1 VAGFPRWTLL
11 QDGTPVEWHEV
22 PALGDGPGVTQAERR
37 AGARRGGKAHGD
49 DGTEPMLIAAA
60 VGDGELEL
68 RYEPR
73 RTSDV
78 LAGLASLLALAAC
91 GALLWRPRQWPA
103 PTAQIAA
110 LLRRAAPLGHPVVL
124 AGAVVLVLAAVVVK
138 ERRGAAE
145 EHMQA
150 VGWAN
155 EGRARLPHA
164 RAGLLKAD
172 MLIRPAVL
180 VDARRKGPAELV
192 FPGVTLGPSLVG
204 WVALDDD
211 AAKLRARG
219 RHELRVEAVGQD
231 GERTTLAKLRLAH
244 RPGRELLELD
254 TGALAGQRVELHVTV
269 ESEGESPPP
278 LGFDLELG
286 APP

>member
-1 VAGFPRWTLL
+1 V
-11 QDGTPVEWHEV
+11 
-22 PALGDGPGVTQAERR
+22 GDGPGVTQDERR

-73 RTSDV
+73 RTADV
-78 LAGLASLLALAAC
+78 LAGLASLFALAAC
-91 GALLWRPRQWPA
+91 GALLWRPQRWTA
-103 PTAQIAA
+103 PTERLEA
-110 LLRRAAPLGHPVVL
+110 LLRRSAPLGHPVVL
-124 AGAVVLVLAAVVVK
+124 AGVVVLVIVGVVVK
-138 ERRGAAE
+138 ERRGAAQE
-145 EHMQA
+145 RMQA
-150 VGWAN
+150 VGWAD
-155 EGRARLPHA
+155 EGWARLGPHA

-180 VDARRKGPAELV
+180 VDPRRKGPAELV
-192 FPGVTLGPSLVG
+192 FPGVTLGPSLAG

-219 RHELRVEAVGQD
+219 RHELRVEAVGAG
-231 GERTTLAKLRLAH
+231 GERTPITELRLAH
-244 RPGRELLELD
+244 RPGRQVLELE

-278 LGFDLELG
+278 LGFDFELG